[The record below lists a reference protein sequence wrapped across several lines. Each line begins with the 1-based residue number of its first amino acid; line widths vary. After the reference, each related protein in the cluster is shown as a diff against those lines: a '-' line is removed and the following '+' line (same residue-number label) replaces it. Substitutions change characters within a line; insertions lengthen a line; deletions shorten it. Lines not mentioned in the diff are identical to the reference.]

1 MKNSGLRLFAA
12 ALNYASKIAKG
23 DPEYTLEKA
32 EQIFPPRYFATVVKE
47 YSNLIELD
55 RYAKTRRILLT
66 KASWSYKY
74 AIENLHVADKQLIE
88 LKEFRDNWQEVVK
101 KQEMSADEQA
111 LFAQYSDTINA
122 AINGLSKVQSNL
134 LTWFK
139 QIGVLTNTA
148 TINTE
153 IQKANELSNAIID
166 STVDLKA
173 GMIDQL
179 HRLINKEN

>member
-1 MKNSGLRLFAA
+1 
-12 ALNYASKIAKG
+12 
-23 DPEYTLEKA
+23 
-32 EQIFPPRYFATVVKE
+32 
-47 YSNLIELD
+47 
-55 RYAKTRRILLT
+55 
-66 KASWSYKY
+66 
-74 AIENLHVADKQLIE
+74 
-88 LKEFRDNWQEVVK
+88 
-101 KQEMSADEQA
+101 MSADEQA
-111 LFAQYSDTINA
+111 LFVQYSDIINA

-139 QIGVLTNTA
+139 QIGALQNTA

-153 IQKANELSNAIID
+153 IQKANNLSNAIID

>member
-1 MKNSGLRLFAA
+1 M
-12 ALNYASKIAKG
+12 
-23 DPEYTLEKA
+23 
-32 EQIFPPRYFATVVKE
+32 
-47 YSNLIELD
+47 
-55 RYAKTRRILLT
+55 
-66 KASWSYKY
+66 
-74 AIENLHVADKQLIE
+74 
-88 LKEFRDNWQEVVK
+88 VK
-101 KQEMSADEQA
+101 KQEMSAEEQA

-139 QIGVLTNTA
+139 QIGALQNTT

-153 IQKANELSNAIID
+153 IQKANDLSNAIID

-179 HRLINKEN
+179 HRLIQA

>member
-1 MKNSGLRLFAA
+1 M
-12 ALNYASKIAKG
+12 
-23 DPEYTLEKA
+23 
-32 EQIFPPRYFATVVKE
+32 
-47 YSNLIELD
+47 
-55 RYAKTRRILLT
+55 
-66 KASWSYKY
+66 
-74 AIENLHVADKQLIE
+74 
-88 LKEFRDNWQEVVK
+88 VK

-111 LFAQYSDTINA
+111 LFVQYSDTINA

-139 QIGVLTNTA
+139 QIGALQNTA

-153 IQKANELSNAIID
+153 IQKANNLSNAIID

>member
-1 MKNSGLRLFAA
+1 
-12 ALNYASKIAKG
+12 
-23 DPEYTLEKA
+23 
-32 EQIFPPRYFATVVKE
+32 
-47 YSNLIELD
+47 
-55 RYAKTRRILLT
+55 
-66 KASWSYKY
+66 
-74 AIENLHVADKQLIE
+74 
-88 LKEFRDNWQEVVK
+88 
-101 KQEMSADEQA
+101 MSADEQA

-139 QIGVLTNTA
+139 QIGALTNTA

-153 IQKANELSNAIID
+153 IQKANNLSNAIID

-179 HRLINKEN
+179 HRLIQA

>member
-1 MKNSGLRLFAA
+1 M
-12 ALNYASKIAKG
+12 
-23 DPEYTLEKA
+23 
-32 EQIFPPRYFATVVKE
+32 
-47 YSNLIELD
+47 
-55 RYAKTRRILLT
+55 
-66 KASWSYKY
+66 
-74 AIENLHVADKQLIE
+74 
-88 LKEFRDNWQEVVK
+88 VK

-139 QIGVLTNTA
+139 QIGALTNTA

-153 IQKANELSNAIID
+153 IQKANDLSNAIID

>member
-1 MKNSGLRLFAA
+1 M
-12 ALNYASKIAKG
+12 
-23 DPEYTLEKA
+23 
-32 EQIFPPRYFATVVKE
+32 Q
-47 YSNLIELD
+47 
-55 RYAKTRRILLT
+55 
-66 KASWSYKY
+66 
-74 AIENLHVADKQLIE
+74 VADKQLIE

-111 LFAQYSDTINA
+111 LFVQYSDTINA

-139 QIGVLTNTA
+139 QIGALQNTA

-153 IQKANELSNAIID
+153 IQKANNLSNAIID

>member
-1 MKNSGLRLFAA
+1 M
-12 ALNYASKIAKG
+12 
-23 DPEYTLEKA
+23 
-32 EQIFPPRYFATVVKE
+32 
-47 YSNLIELD
+47 
-55 RYAKTRRILLT
+55 
-66 KASWSYKY
+66 
-74 AIENLHVADKQLIE
+74 
-88 LKEFRDNWQEVVK
+88 VK

-111 LFAQYSDTINA
+111 LFVQYSDTINA

-139 QIGVLTNTA
+139 QIGALQNTA
-148 TINTE
+148 IINTE
-153 IQKANELSNAIID
+153 IQKANNLSNAIID